1 MPASTPPTSR
11 NPPRKPVEFFT
22 AIALFDQSLDAEK
35 SLAAL
40 QREQVSAESVSLII
54 RDRASASDRS
64 ASPLGDVARALV
76 ASAMGPLG
84 PWLSGLASLVVAER
98 GTYLVAGPMG
108 ASLATLCINDQRN
121 AEVLDHGQE
130 EDLDDLLGIEHEESD
145 ALYQNLLLFGLLE
158 DDASY
163 LERRLVAGTSL
174 VAVTTNSR
182 RNTALARNEF
192 DTQGAVFLR
201 VILTSEDIVRLTRQR
216 LNDMT
221 IARASGDVV
230 VADAVIPLRRMC
242 HRDPEQEVHPRCGA
256 TVTDHD
262 GLEIGTVVDI
272 LSDPYVSDSAGREV
286 ERYAVVGHGGLGY
299 GDSFRVGRHYT
310 ALPMGELR
318 FEDDGTARSRVN
330 AAVIREAP
338 RYDRSGA
345 FSRREELG
353 VLAYFG
359 VRPYWLPAGDKGSV
373 G

>member
-1 MPASTPPTSR
+1 M
-11 NPPRKPVEFFT
+11 RKPVEFFT

-35 SLAAL
+35 SLAAV
-40 QREQVSAESVSLII
+40 QRQQVSAETVSLII

-84 PWLSGLASLVVAER
+84 PWLRGLASLVVAER

-108 ASLATLCINDQRN
+108 ASLATLCLNDQRSSDPPD
-121 AEVLDHGQE
+121 EGQD
-130 EDLDDLLGIEHEESD
+130 EDLADLLGIEHEESD
-145 ALYQNLLLFGLLE
+145 ALYQNLLLFGLNE

-174 VAVTTNSR
+174 VAVTTSSR
-182 RNTALARNEF
+182 RITALARNEF
-192 DTQGAVFLR
+192 DSQGAVFLR
-201 VILTSEDIVRLTRQR
+201 VVLTSGDIVRLTRQR
-216 LNDMT
+216 INDMT
-221 IARASGDVV
+221 IARLSGDVV

-242 HRDPEQEVHPRCGA
+242 HRLPPQAAHPRCGA
-256 TVTDHD
+256 TITDTD
-262 GLEIGTVVDI
+262 GVEIGTLVDI
-272 LSDPYVSDSAGREV
+272 LSDPFVNDRSGREV

-299 GDSFRVGRHYT
+299 GNTLRIGRHYT
-310 ALPMGELR
+310 AIPMEQLS
-318 FEDDGTARSRVN
+318 FDEDGTARSLVD

-359 VRPYWLPAGDKGSV
+359 VRPYWLAAPEDESAN
-373 G
+373 